1 MNGFIIG
8 NMVDYEFQYDI
19 SAILILAVILFISV
33 LHRKRPETK
42 NTLFIAICLSVL
54 GSAVTDMLSA
64 VFNIHPFQYPLSV
77 QYVVT
82 ILYFVFGCSISMFF
96 VLYCLGICG
105 KLKRIK
111 RPFFQALVFGPY
123 LADLT
128 MIAVSPFWGTVF
140 SYSEDGIYVRGI
152 GVWVMYLLILF
163 HSILGCIVIFT
174 MGTHVPRQKKV
185 LTVSFVLFTLAGVV
199 FQAIYPLVLIQN
211 FSVAI
216 GLLLIFISLQ
226 RPEEVLDNDTG
237 FLNHTSFEIMV
248 SRTYARKMPFSLIVV
263 FIDDFQFFSSAFG
276 VDGMNFILQ
285 NIGRFLKQLP
295 LKGSVYYDRPG
306 VFCIWTLCTDEDKL
320 KETVNQIAERFEDNW
335 KDHSN
340 DAKLFVRQCI
350 IRCSDEADS
359 PEKIEEI
366 IGTVATDM
374 RYSAHKLLNGRDI
387 DIATKQH
394 IDRLDKLIK
403 SAIYEDR
410 IDVYYQ
416 PLFSTHKNRIVGAEA
431 LIRMRDENG
440 IFVPPEEF
448 VPIAERNGQILRLG
462 QYVYENVCRFISTT
476 DIIKYGVDVIDI
488 NLSMAQCMQ
497 IKLAGDLIET
507 AKNYGIS
514 PEYISLEITETAAA
528 HSPDML
534 LINMQELSDAGF
546 SFALDDYGSG
556 YANIN
561 YIVHLPF
568 SVVKIDKDI
577 VWSAMNDLTAKVVL
591 SSSVEMM
598 RKLNKKIVA
607 EGVENK
613 EMAEMLTKLNCD
625 LLQGYYYS
633 KPLPQKRF
641 LNLLKEQYELQLS
654 EDMYLD
660 ELESV
665 DDDGNV
671 IQTSVGSET
680 DSDNGG
686 AGIEEIFP
694 DDSEMVIDISPEM
707 IDEEFAEK
715 DRVSE
720 LAVVGDEEILE
731 LDAVED
737 IEELEEI

>member
-1 MNGFIIG
+1 MNGFIIDG
-8 NMVDYEFQYDI
+8 MIEYEFQYDI
-19 SAILILAVILFISV
+19 SAILILGVILFISMI
-33 LHRKRPETK
+33 HRKMPETK
-42 NTLFIAICLSVL
+42 NTLFLAICLSVL

-64 VFNIHPFQYPLSV
+64 VFNINPFQYPLSV

-96 VLYCLGICG
+96 LLYCLGICG
-105 KLKRIK
+105 QLKRMK
-111 RPFFQALVFGPY
+111 RPLFQTLVFGPY
-123 LADLT
+123 LADLS

-140 SYSEDGIYVRGI
+140 SYSEEGVYVRGI
-152 GVWVMYLLILF
+152 GVWIMYLLILF
-163 HSILGCIVIFT
+163 HCILGCAVIFV

-185 LTVSFVLFTLAGVV
+185 LTVSFVFFTLIGVV

-211 FSVAI
+211 FSVAT
-216 GLLLIFISLQ
+216 GLLLIFVSLQ

-248 SRTYARKMPFSLIVV
+248 SRTYQRKMPFSLIVV
-263 FIDDFQFFSSAFG
+263 LIDDFQFFSSAFG
-276 VDGMNFILQ
+276 VDGMNYILQ

-295 LKGSVYYDRPG
+295 IKGSVYYDRPG
-306 VFCIWTLCTDEDKL
+306 VFCIWTFSTDEDKL
-320 KETVNQIAERFEDNW
+320 QETVNQIAERFEDNW

-350 IRCSDEADS
+350 IRCPDDADS

-374 RYSAHKLLNGRDI
+374 RYSAHKLLNGGDI
-387 DIATKQH
+387 DIATKQR
-394 IDRLDKLIK
+394 IDYLDKLIK

-440 IFVPPEEF
+440 NFVSPEEF

-476 DIIKYGVDVIDI
+476 DIIKYGVDVIDV

-497 IKLAGDLIET
+497 IKLAGELIET
-507 AKNYGIS
+507 VKNYGIS

-528 HSPDML
+528 HSPEML
-534 LINMQELSDAGF
+534 LINMEKLSEAGF

-577 VWSAMNDLTAKVVL
+577 LWSAMNDLTAKVVL

-613 EMAEMLTKLNCD
+613 EMADMLTKLNCD

-660 ELESV
+660 ELEAV

-671 IQTSVGSET
+671 IPSSSGGSGSAGGDA
-680 DSDNGG
+680 DS
-686 AGIEEIFP
+686 AEEILS
-694 DDSEMVIDISPEM
+694 DGSEMVIDISPEM
-707 IDEEFAEK
+707 IDEEFAQK
-715 DRVSE
+715 DEVAK
-720 LAVVGDEEILE
+720 LAAVEDEYIME
-731 LDAVED
+731 LDAADDVG
-737 IEELEEI
+737 ELEEV